1 MTIPIKNIQERQA
14 KLAAALKSAG
24 LDAIALNPSE
34 SLTYLTGLHFH
45 LSERPVVGMFFPKAD
60 PRIVLPELES
70 AKLAKLAYPL
80 AATTYGEDP
89 TTWLQRYKDGFVG
102 SGAQKI
108 GIEDGSMRLLEYRLL
123 EAALP
128 GAEFVDAT
136 DVLASLRMYKDEIEV
151 AAMQKAAVVAENALS
166 AVIAEIKIGMTEL
179 EIAGMLVQQLLK
191 NGSGG
196 VLPFQ
201 PIVSTGPN
209 GANPHAVPSERK
221 LASGDLLVIDFGA
234 SVDGYFSDIT
244 RTFAIGEYSDEQ
256 RRVYNTVMAANQ
268 AGHSTAAPGV
278 ACQVVDQAA
287 RDVIEDAGY
296 GEYFIHR
303 TGHGLGMQTHEA
315 PYIRSDNPRKLNPGM
330 TFTIEPGIYLPDRF
344 GVRIEDDVLV
354 TEDGLLSFTTFP
366 RELQIIGGKG

>member
-1 MTIPIKNIQERQA
+1 
-14 KLAAALKSAG
+14 
-24 LDAIALNPSE
+24 
-34 SLTYLTGLHFH
+34 
-45 LSERPVVGMFFPKAD
+45 
-60 PRIVLPELES
+60 
-70 AKLAKLAYPL
+70 
-80 AATTYGEDP
+80 
-89 TTWLQRYKDGFVG
+89 
-102 SGAQKI
+102 
-108 GIEDGSMRLLEYRLL
+108 MRLLEYRLL